1 MADRFLH
8 SLPKMNLSSFP
19 YTEQSIFG
27 NASCGLPTWRPWST
41 ATLSSIGAG
50 FGNLPRRLALSVWS
64 TSLCCLP
71 SGCCVFPF
79 PGPMKR
85 GVESDAAC
93 AKIVRKIES
102 WLPYAG
108 NEPPRLTQRALFRF
122 RMLGQVLAGVRYL
135 TRLSLSTTEDDWS
148 DDSQSANGSLRELLR
163 RPFRLAKKYRRD
175 SKESRER

>member
-1 MADRFLH
+1 MWIADVAAMVHGHPELDWRRVR
-8 SLPKMNLSSFP
+8 
-19 YTEQSIFG
+19 QS
-27 NASCGLPTWRPWST
+27 A
-41 ATLSSIGAG
+41 AEVGAERMVHVA
-50 FGNLPRRLALSVWS
+50 LLLAERLLLV
-64 TSLCCLP
+64 P
-71 SGCCVFPF
+71 V

-148 DDSQSANGSLRELLR
+148 DDSQPANGSLRESLS
-163 RPFRLAKKYRRD
+163 RPFRLAKKYRRNPNARG
-175 SKESRER
+175 S